1 MRNSL
6 LSVAGTLVVI
16 LCCLLAILSL
26 ASAEST
32 KEWKWQKQGVVL
44 PPGTVGMID
53 EGTARAPCV
62 IPEGSG
68 TYRMYYTGGNR
79 GAHRPG
85 IGDVKVKM
93 SICLATAKVDEPK
106 QWQRHP
112 KNPVFTVSESGF
124 DSEGV
129 DFPFV
134 VPVSGNLWYM
144 YYVGWGKTTDNG
156 RIPNRTGLAISED
169 GGLTWKRQSPDPI
182 IPLGAEDSYDAHLT
196 GSVAVLKT
204 AKEWRMWYTAGRYYT
219 SSGGEQKLEIQ
230 IALATSGDGIQWKKY
245 AGNPVVAA
253 RGTGAD
259 PFEYIVSK
267 PYVLPE
273 NGIYRMWYSHRGSTY
288 RIGYAE
294 SKDGIH
300 WERWHGR
307 AGIDVSEG
315 WDSEMVEYAFVL
327 PFKDHYR
334 MWYTGNRFGGT
345 GIGLAIAPK

>member
-93 SICLATAKVDEPK
+93 SICLATAKLDEPK

-144 YYVGWGKTTDNG
+144 YYVGWGKT
-156 RIPNRTGLAISED
+156 RTTAEFPIGPDWPLA
-169 GGLTWKRQSPDPI
+169 RM
-182 IPLGAEDSYDAHLT
+182 
-196 GSVAVLKT
+196 AVLPGNARALIPSSLWDLRT
-204 AKEWRMWYTAGRYYT
+204 AMTLTLPVPWQ
-219 SSGGEQKLEIQ
+219 SSRRRKNGGC
-230 IALATSGDGIQWKKY
+230 GIR
-245 AGNPVVAA
+245 P
-253 RGTGAD
+253 GA
-259 PFEYIVSK
+259 II
-267 PYVLPE
+267 LPQ
-273 NGIYRMWYSHRGSTY
+273 
-288 RIGYAE
+288 AE
-294 SKDGIH
+294 SKNLRFRSLWQLPATVSNGKSMRVIRSLRPG
-300 WERWHGR
+300 EPGR
-307 AGIDVSEG
+307 TPLSILFPSRTSCWRRVSIACG
-315 WDSEMVEYAFVL
+315 TVIGEYL
-327 PFKDHYR
+327 PDRVCRIKRRHSL
-334 MWYTGNRFGGT
+334 GT
-345 GIGLAIAPK
+345 LARPSRN